1 MLVFRRNQIVITA
14 LIVVIL
20 CAGYLNFTYN
30 KARLTDTNV
39 RNPVGSAYLVQG
51 PGNEQVIDTAPVAKV
66 NGDYFIV
73 SRAEKERARG
83 EQQDMMQ
90 SIMNNKD
97 LDKVAK
103 EKAQIEITRIARS
116 IEKEMIIE
124 NVLKGKGFEDVIA
137 FLNDNKVDIVVKD
150 EANLLAS
157 KTAMILDVVIRETG
171 VSAENVRI
179 NAQKNSLDL
188 NKKS

>member
-20 CAGYLNFTYN
+20 CAGYLNFAYN
-30 KARLTDTNV
+30 KAKLTDTSGKQ
-39 RNPVGSAYLVQG
+39 PIGSAYLVKG
-51 PGNEQVIDTAPVAKV
+51 PGNEASDTAPVAKI
-66 NGDYFIV
+66 NGDYFVV

-83 EQQDMMQ
+83 DQQDMMQ
-90 SIMNNKD
+90 SIINNKD

-103 EKAQIEITRIARS
+103 EKAQSELTRIARS

-137 FLNDNKVDIVVKD
+137 FLNDNKVDIVIKD
-150 EANLLAS
+150 SAKLLPS
-157 KTAMILDVVIRETG
+157 QTAMILDVVTRETG
-171 VSAENVRI
+171 VLAENVRI
-179 NAQKNSLDL
+179 NPQKNTLEQ
-188 NKKS
+188 NKTN